1 MTYPNSDETSDSLSR
16 RRLSRSTVAKWL
28 ATLLFAAA
36 APTVR
41 ADSSLVM
48 WGSNADGQCNPP
60 ANLGPIRK
68 LATGYQHSAALTTD
82 RTVRCWGSNNSGQCN
97 VPAALTD
104 VVQVDTGVYHN
115 IALRSTGEVYCWGS
129 NDYGQCSVPSGLGP
143 MVEITAGFYHSMA
156 RRPDG
161 SVSCWGWNEFGQCA
175 VPTNLGATTAM
186 DGGISHSMALRLD
199 GSVICWGS
207 NAYGQCA
214 VPTSL
219 GSATAIAAGEI
230 HSMALKSDGTVVCW
244 GSNGTG
250 QCNVPSG
257 LGQVD
262 SVAAGA
268 FHSFARRTDGTVA
281 CWGASSDNCPIPSQ
295 VQSCATIVTGY
306 YHSAAVV
313 CVAPTY
319 SGTSGNLGSIG
330 SGSPR
335 QHTFNGLNAA
345 AGTAVL
351 TVRVQSDL
359 NLVTEF
365 LSLRVN
371 GTPLSNLFVETG
383 ADCPAVPEV
392 ATVSFTAKQFN
403 ALAASGSLTVSID
416 ASAGVNPAQCSV
428 GTCEILLGY
437 PEVPV
442 DCNSNGIEDGC
453 EVTGFGRD
461 CNSNGAPDDCDL
473 ASGSSH
479 DVDADGTPDEC
490 QLDCNANQI
499 PDEYEIDTGLTADC
513 NQNALPDACE
523 VADPG
528 PNLVGNGGFDSGA
541 GGWTVSN
548 VDGSGGWRS
557 SGGHPGG
564 MLILNDGGG
573 ATDPTIEQ
581 TISGLA
587 PGTTYAISGDFI
599 GGSQAN
605 SPSGAISFAVD
616 LNGATLF
623 NAPATDTTNW
633 RNFSATFVA
642 ASTSAQLRLRA
653 EINGTDNDFA
663 VDNIAVFIASSAPDC
678 NDNGVPDSCDI
689 AAGAA
694 ADCNANSIPDSCD
707 IARGTS
713 ADVDSNGVPDTCQ
726 TDCNANA
733 LPDSYEIAQNPSR
746 DCNSNAQL
754 DSCEIAANPALD
766 CDLNGKLDSCD
777 VQEPFADCDGNGKL
791 DRCDI
796 AQGAQ
801 DKDFDG
807 WIDACEI
814 ARGDFNLDG
823 EVNGADLAELLSLWG
838 FPDPPYGD
846 LNGDGVVNA
855 PDLSIFLGN
864 WGTIPWPDFSRLF
877 IEPNGVFEV
886 PAGVT
891 SVRVLLVGGGGGGAN
906 GHMGGGGSGFVYAT
920 VVSVVPGQQIP
931 VVVGRGGL
939 GAQTTNDNSIIGN
952 TAGSMSAFGSTNSVS
967 GGDTPNG
974 GQGAAGGSG
983 GGGSC
988 NSGNP
993 GGAGGTAGSN
1003 GLVPP
1008 CGTAG
1013 GLGQGSSFA
1022 TNLSM
1027 FWRRQVSSG
1036 AGGAGGTST
1045 HSAGGGGGGVLINGI
1060 GPTGSDGAQSFSGRG
1075 GHGFGGGGGGGGYQD
1090 GQPLRFAGGS
1100 GAQGVVYI
1108 EW

>member
-1 MTYPNSDETSDSLSR
+1 MTHPKSDETST
-16 RRLSRSTVAKWL
+16 SRSRGKLSLPTVGKWF
-28 ATLLFAAA
+28 ATLLLAAA

-68 LATGYQHSAALTTD
+68 LATGYQHSAALTAD

-104 VVQVDTGVYHN
+104 VAQVDTGVYHN

-214 VPTSL
+214 VPASL

-268 FHSFARRTDGTVA
+268 FHSFARRTDGTVV
-281 CWGASSDNCPIPSQ
+281 CWGASWDNCPIPGQ

-319 SGTSGNLGSIG
+319 SGTSGNLGPIG

-335 QHTFNGLNAA
+335 QHTFNGLKAA
-345 AGTAVL
+345 AGTVVL

-371 GTPLSNLFVETG
+371 GAPLTNLFVETG
-383 ADCPAVPEV
+383 SDCPAVPEV
-392 ATVSFTAKQFN
+392 ATVSLTAKQFN
-403 ALAASGSLTVSID
+403 ALAASGSLAVSID
-416 ASAGVNPAQCSV
+416 ASAGVNAAQCSV
-428 GTCEILLGY
+428 GTCEVLLDY

-461 CNSNGAPDDCDL
+461 CNSNGVPDDCDL

-499 PDEYEIDTGLTADC
+499 PDQYEIATGLTADC

-528 PNLVGNGGFDSGA
+528 PNLVTNGGFDSGA
-541 GGWTVSN
+541 AGWAVSH
-548 VDGSGGWRS
+548 VDGSGGWRG

-564 MLILNDGGG
+564 MFILNDGGG

-581 TISGLA
+581 TVTGLA
-587 PGTTYAISGDFI
+587 PGTSYSISGDFI
-599 GGSQAN
+599 GGNQAN
-605 SPSGAISFAVD
+605 SPNGAISFAVD

-623 NAPATDTTNW
+623 NAPASDTTNW
-633 RNFSATFVA
+633 RSFSVNFVA
-642 ASTSAQLRLRA
+642 ASTSAQLRLRG

-663 VDNIAVFIASSAPDC
+663 VDNIAIFVASSAPDC

-726 TDCNANA
+726 TDCNGNA
-733 LPDSYEIAQNPSR
+733 LPDSYEIAQNPTR
-746 DCNSNAQL
+746 DCNSNGQL
-754 DSCEIAANPALD
+754 DSCEISSNAALD
-766 CDLNGKLDSCD
+766 CDLNGTLDSC
-777 VQEPFADCDGNGKL
+777 ELGLPWKDCNLNGQL
-791 DRCDI
+791 DRCEI
-796 AQGAQ
+796 NSGAQ
-801 DKDFDG
+801 DKDLDG
-807 WIDACEI
+807 ILDSCEI
-814 ARGDFNLDG
+814 AFGDFNLDG
-823 EVNGADLAELLSLWG
+823 QVGAADLSELLALWG
-838 FPDPPYGD
+838 FPSPPYGD
-846 LNGDGVVNA
+846 LNGDGAVGA
-855 PDLSIFLGN
+855 ADLTLLLSR
-864 WGTIPWPDFSRLF
+864 WGDTPWPPSGSFLF
-877 IEPNGVFEV
+877 TEPSGVFVVPNGV
-886 PAGVT
+886 T
-891 SVRVLLVGGGGGGAN
+891 TLRVIAIGGGGGGAN
-906 GHMGGGGSGFVYAT
+906 GHQGGGGSGYVARAELPVT
-920 VVSVVPGQQIP
+920 PGQQIA
-931 VVVGRGGL
+931 VVVGRGGS
-939 GAQTTNDNSIIGN
+939 GAQTYFDNDIFGLTSGEASSFGTVLTAQGGGIVAGINTPGGN
-952 TAGSMSAFGSTNSVS
+952 
-967 GGDTPNG
+967 
-974 GQGAAGGSG
+974 GGSG

-988 NSGNP
+988 NSGYS
-993 GGAGGTAGSN
+993 GGAGGTAGSGGN
-1003 GLVPP
+1003 GCTYGGGAGQGGSFTSGFTTFVRRMI
-1008 CGTAG
+1008 TAG
-1013 GLGQGSSFA
+1013 P
-1022 TNLSM
+1022 
-1027 FWRRQVSSG
+1027 
-1036 AGGAGGTST
+1036 GGAGGNSS
-1045 HSAGGGGGGVLINGI
+1045 HS
-1060 GPTGSDGAQSFSGRG
+1060 
-1075 GHGFGGGGGGGGYQD
+1075 GGGGGGGILID
-1090 GQPLRFAGGS
+1090 GVGPSAGSGPQSYSGRGGVGFGAGG
-1100 GAQGVVYI
+1100 GAGGYDGGSRWAGGNGADGVVYV